1 LSILHDEFM
10 ETKTIAKRFKILE
23 PVLNEKLRRLF
34 AAAEALSIGRGGVT
48 LVSKET
54 GVSRRA
60 ITQGCKEIKEINNA
74 DFVSQGIRR
83 KGAGRKKATESQPV
97 LLQELE
103 KLIEPYTRGDPESPL
118 RWTCKSLRRLAEEL
132 KQRGFKASHNLVSQ
146 LLKDAGY
153 SLQANQKSLE
163 GSSHKDRNSQFEH
176 INKKVIDFQDAGDP
190 VISVDTKKKELVGQ
204 FKNNGKELRPKK
216 TPEKVNVHDFQ
227 DKDLG
232 KVAPFGIYDLTQN
245 IGFVNLGTD
254 ADTSAFAVESIRRWW
269 FSMGKDLYP
278 DAKKILITADSGGS
292 NGYRRKL
299 WKTELQKLSSEIGQS
314 ISVSHF
320 PPGTSKWNKI
330 EHRMFSFISQNW
342 RGKPLVSHEVIIN
355 LISSTKTKKGLSI
368 KCALDKSK
376 YAKGIK
382 ISKEEL
388 SRVNLEPDEFHGEW
402 NYTIRPNVDR
412 NVPLKL

>member
-1 LSILHDEFM
+1 M

-34 AAAEALSIGRGGVT
+34 VAAEALSLGRGGVT

-118 RWTCKSLRRLAEEL
+118 RWTCKSLRKLAEEL

-176 INKKVIDFQDAGDP
+176 INKKVIDFQEAGDP

-299 WKTELQKLSSEIGQS
+299 WKTELQKLSSEIGQP

-376 YAKGIK
+376 YPKGIK

-388 SRVNLEPDEFHGEW
+388 SRINLEPDEFHGEW